1 MVWMLLFVGAL
12 CVAVALMANL
22 RAQRQAADASYQRA
36 GALFSPAE
44 RSFLGVL
51 ELAAGAE
58 FRIFGKVRI
67 ADVLTPQAGMTRR
80 AWQAAQNRI
89 HAKHFDYVL
98 CDPATLDPRC
108 AIELNDKSHQ
118 RAVRQARDR
127 FLAAACRHA
136 ELPLLTFD
144 ARNTYSVGEVAAT
157 IAIALGRH
165 APAEDAAESI
175 PAGPSRGP
183 DGEEIGP
190 RCPKC
195 SAMMTKRTAKAGSNA
210 GRDFWGCTNFPR
222 CREIVPIPQ

>member
-1 MVWMLLFVGAL
+1 MVWMLLLVGAL
-12 CVAVALMANL
+12 CVGAVLVANV
-22 RAQRQAADASYQRA
+22 RAQRQAANAAYQRA

-51 ELAAGAE
+51 DQAAGAE
-58 FRIFGKVRI
+58 FRVFGKVRI
-67 ADVLTPQAGMTRR
+67 ADVLTPEATSNRR

-108 AIELNDKSHQ
+108 AIELSDKSHR
-118 RAVRQARDR
+118 RAARQARDR
-127 FLAAACRHA
+127 FLAAACQHA
-136 ELPLLTFD
+136 ALPLLTFD
-144 ARNTYSVGEVAAT
+144 VRNTYSVGEVAAT
-157 IAIALGRH
+157 IALALGRH
-165 APAEDAAESI
+165 APAEELAEVV
-175 PAGPSRGP
+175 PATPSRGP

-210 GRDFWGCTNFPR
+210 GRDFWGCSNFPR
-222 CREIVPIPQ
+222 CREIVPIPR